1 MYNRL
6 EFPFQPVFCLQ
17 SLPRKA
23 HKAGRSV
30 GMGSSFPMVA
40 PRKARPRLQP
50 QNGTQLPQRGSSGKR
65 IPKSMPNTV
74 RSFPMGAASESLS
87 RNEPSERNTLSE
99 TRPNG
104 KLGTSDKISD
114 PIWVQEG
121 VRCIR
126 KRSARGFSGSST
138 GAACPPRRLQE
149 PAAFPEQG
157 QPVCLAQA
165 GGGGRADRP

>member
-65 IPKSMPNTV
+65 IPKSMPITV

-104 KLGTSDKISD
+104 KLRPGI
-114 PIWVQEG
+114 
-121 VRCIR
+121 
-126 KRSARGFSGSST
+126 
-138 GAACPPRRLQE
+138 RLQSGMQFPVE
-149 PAAFPEQG
+149 PRLGNDVQFALKTG
-157 QPVCLAQA
+157 GSDVCPN
-165 GGGGRADRP
+165 RPFDAICRGP